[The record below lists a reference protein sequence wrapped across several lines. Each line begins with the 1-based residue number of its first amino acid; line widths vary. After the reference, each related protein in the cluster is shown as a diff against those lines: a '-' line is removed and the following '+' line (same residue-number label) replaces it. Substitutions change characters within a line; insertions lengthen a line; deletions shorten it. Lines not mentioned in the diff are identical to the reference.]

1 MPVVSP
7 PSVTALPTPPS
18 TASPSTFDSRAD
30 AFLGALP
37 TFQTQM
43 DALADNVFANATD
56 AATSATTATTQAG
69 NAATSAAGAIS
80 SAQAAA
86 ASAGATL
93 WVSGTTYSIGDV
105 RYSPAT
111 MRVYRRL
118 TSGAGATDPS
128 ADGTNWKAVDTEPVP
143 VNVTGTSQAAVAFSH
158 YILKNAGLTTLT
170 LPASPATG
178 DVVRVTWKNGRAD
191 NVVARNGQLIG
202 DEATDAPL
210 DTGIRGTAEFRFV
223 DNSWEVM

>member
-1 MPVVSP
+1 MAVVSP
-7 PSVTALPTPPS
+7 PSVAALPTPPS

-30 AFLGALP
+30 AFLTALP
-37 TFQTQM
+37 TFQTENN
-43 DALADNVFANATD
+43 AVAANVFANATD
-56 AATSATTATTQAG
+56 AAASATSAATQAG

-111 MRVYRRL
+111 QRVYRRL
-118 TSGAGATDPS
+118 TAGAGTTDPS
-128 ADGTNWKAVDTEPVP
+128 ADGTNWKAVDTEPVV
-143 VNVTGTSQAAVAFSH
+143 VNVTGTSQTAFAFTH
-158 YILKNAGLTTLT
+158 YILINVAATTVT
-170 LPASPATG
+170 LPASPAIG
-178 DVVRVTWKNGRAD
+178 DVVRVTWKNNRAD

-202 DEATDAPL
+202 DVATDAPL
-210 DTGIRGTAEFRFV
+210 DTNIRGTAEFRFV